1 MLFRKRNG
9 TDVRKSLSACRNDLA
24 ALQRDARELA
34 TGVSEVTRSGA
45 NRAAKQA
52 ASALDYVSTQL
63 DNRPRFNVATI
74 SRDRRLTIVAAFAGA
89 GAIIGALLI
98 RR

>member
-9 TDVRKSLSACRNDLA
+9 TDVRKRLSACRDDLA
-24 ALQRDARELA
+24 ALQRDARDLA
-34 TGVSEVTRSGA
+34 NDVTEVTRNSA

-63 DNRPRFNVATI
+63 DNRPRFDVTAI

-89 GAIIGALLI
+89 GAVIGALLT

>member
-9 TDVRKSLSACRNDLA
+9 TDVRKRLSACRNDLA
-24 ALQRDARELA
+24 ALQRDARDLA
-34 TGVSEVTRSGA
+34 NDVTEVTRTSA

-52 ASALDYVSTQL
+52 ATALDFVSTQL
-63 DNRPRFNVATI
+63 DKRPRLNVANI

-89 GAIIGALLI
+89 GAVIGALLT

>member
-9 TDVRKSLSACRNDLA
+9 TDVRKRLSACRNDLA
-24 ALQRDARELA
+24 ALQRDARDLA
-34 TGVSEVTRSGA
+34 NDVTEVTRNGA

-52 ASALDYVSTQL
+52 ATALDYVSTQL
-63 DNRPRFNVATI
+63 DKRPRLNVAAI

-89 GAIIGALLI
+89 GAVIGALLT